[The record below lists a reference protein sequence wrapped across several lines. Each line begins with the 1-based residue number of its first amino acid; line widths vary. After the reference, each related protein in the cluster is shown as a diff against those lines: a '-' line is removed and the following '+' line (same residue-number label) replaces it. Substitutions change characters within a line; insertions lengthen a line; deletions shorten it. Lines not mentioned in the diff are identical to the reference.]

1 MVPIVPT
8 MDGNTDTSIAS
19 KDSSSPK
26 YVWDFVLNNWSEE
39 EYCSII
45 NVCKDIGKKYII
57 AKEVGDKNGTPHL
70 QCYISLKKKL
80 RKKQLIEL
88 FGKRVSF
95 RPARNEKALIN
106 YCKEDGDYVQY
117 GFPKPIKII
126 TELRPWQK
134 KIEDIF
140 FTEPNGRSVHW
151 YWEYTGG
158 VGKSAFCKYMY
169 VKNNALVIQG
179 GKLADIMNIIFNYNM
194 DDCNMIIIDVPRN
207 NGNKISYNA
216 VECILNGMITNTKY
230 ETGVK
235 VFNPPHVVVFSNYEP
250 DYSLLSE
257 DRWIVECIGEP
268 CPSIDTS
275 VLD

>member
-39 EYCSII
+39 EYCSIL

-57 AKEVGDKNGTPHL
+57 SKEVGLQGTHHL

-95 RPARNEKALIN
+95 RPARNEDALIE
-106 YCKEDGDYVQY
+106 YCRKDGDYVQY

-126 TELRPWQK
+126 SELKEWQK
-134 KIEDIF
+134 NIENIVF
-140 FTEPNGRSVHW
+140 NEPDGRSVYW
-151 YWEYTGG
+151 YYDTVGG
-158 VGKSAFCKYMY
+158 KGKSAFCKYMY
-169 VKNNALVIQG
+169 VKHNALVIQG

-194 DDCNMIIIDVPRN
+194 DNCNMIIIDVPRN

-216 VECILNGMITNTKY
+216 VECILNGMITNTKF

-250 DYSLLSE
+250 EYSSLSL
-257 DRWIVECIGEP
+257 DRWIVKC
-268 CPSIDTS
+268 
-275 VLD
+275 LDDIVINNNELD